1 MNSNEIENNL
11 TLRVKSTNNLD
22 NNNAIMFKNTGDSST
37 IALCRSYVSGVV
49 SNRANFVIRTV
60 YMRDHSSKWTSL
72 TEKLKSPSWTRAGD
86 ILVEN
91 QDLEN
96 YG

>member
-1 MNSNEIENNL
+1 
-11 TLRVKSTNNLD
+11 
-22 NNNAIMFKNTGDSST
+22 
-37 IALCRSYVSGVV
+37 
-49 SNRANFVIRTV
+49 
-60 YMRDHSSKWTSL
+60 MRDHSSKWTSL

-96 YG
+96 YGRFKKKNQVDETPRSPLGVHALSIYTDFIINTELNQVNLCS